1 MQRRPIA
8 PRAAILIAGCA
19 LYPIFAPVAAQA
31 GDADAPMR
39 PAEGVSVIAGG
50 FEPGEQPDGNTV
62 VFDAPEGRV
71 VVDTGRHPRHA
82 QRILDD
88 GGPSARPIA
97 AIVNSHWHLD
107 HVSGN
112 DALRTAWPA
121 AEVHASTA
129 IDGALAGFLA
139 RYRRQ
144 LEEAIAG
151 TDDPTQAARW
161 REEIA
166 RIDLGP
172 RLRPTVPVVA
182 SGMREIAGKSF
193 RLGLVEAATRGD
205 VWIYDP
211 ASRVLAAG
219 DLITLPAPFLDT
231 ACPRRW
237 RDAFAELA
245 GVDFAVIVPGHGRP
259 MDREGFNVYRR
270 AFNNLLVCA
279 QTPTRTG
286 TCVAGWARDA
296 APLLVQEDRAR
307 TDAMI
312 AYYVEQRLRGPGA
325 TQDCGDRAP
334 TP

>member
-193 RLGLVEAATRGD
+193 RLGLVEAMRPQQDGQ
-205 VWIYDP
+205 
-211 ASRVLAAG
+211 VLSG
-219 DLITLPAPFLDT
+219 
-231 ACPRRW
+231 RRRRRQGRLSPLMISSLW
-237 RDAFAELA
+237 R
-245 GVDFAVIVPGHGRP
+245 R
-259 MDREGFNVYRR
+259 N
-270 AFNNLLVCA
+270 
-279 QTPTRTG
+279 T
-286 TCVAGWARDA
+286 VALCRHA
-296 APLLVQEDRAR
+296 EDRRSAR
-307 TDAMI
+307 P
-312 AYYVEQRLRGPGA
+312 LR
-325 TQDCGDRAP
+325 RR
-334 TP
+334 